1 MSHILRRRGTSSV
14 GFSLSVAMT
23 YRRFGG
29 NVARLAEYR
38 ENRFHDAIFT
48 RPNIIFQRRTVRHRH
63 VEGSNPPDRR
73 LQLVKAGLDNTC
85 SDLRGDTTALMRFID
100 DNDTAG
106 FFYRCHQGRHIKRHQ
121 GPRVNDFHVDP
132 IVCQLLGDLQ
142 AALDHIRGSDNR
154 HVATFAFYI
163 SNAKRNRR
171 VIFWYVALE
180 VEQLNVIDEN
190 SRIVARYRA
199 LQQTFHISRRR
210 RKNDFQSRVVP
221 EHGLRAGGVLRRAT
235 ATKTMKE
242 MKYDRHASLA
252 A

>member
-63 VEGSNPPDRR
+63 VQGSNTPNRR
-73 LQLVKAGLDNTC
+73 LQFVKAGLDDTC
-85 SDLRGDTTALMRFID
+85 SDLRGHTTTLMRFID
-100 DNDTAG
+100 DDDTAG
-106 FFYRCHQGRHIKRHQ
+106 FFYRCHQRRHIKRHQ
-121 GPRVNDFHVDP
+121 SPRVNDFHVDP
-132 IVCQLLGDLQ
+132 IVHQLFSDLQ
-142 AALDHIRGSDNR
+142 AALYHIRGSDNR
-154 HVATFAFYI
+154 HVAAFAFYV
-163 SNAKRNRR
+163 SDTKRNGCIVFRN
-171 VIFWYVALE
+171 VALK

-190 SRIVARYRA
+190 SRIVTRCRA

-210 RKNDFQSRVVP
+210 GKNDFQSRVIP
-221 EHGLRAGGVLRRAT
+221 QHGLWAGGVLRRAT

-242 MKYDRHASLA
+242 MEYDRHTSLA